1 MPRAIVPLNVII
13 QIDNSIQQPV
23 FGAPVLI
30 SNLSV
35 VIDDEGKP
43 LYQPAHL
50 QMPASPD
57 DFTDDMLQALN
68 NKLSQLG
75 LRLVKD
81 EI

>member
-13 QIDNSIQQPV
+13 QIDNNIQQPV

-81 EI
+81 EK

>member
-13 QIDNSIQQPV
+13 QIDNNIQQPV

-75 LRLVKD
+75 LRLIKD
-81 EI
+81 AA